1 MDPMNRDRLRALAV
15 VALLLVLAAAVA
27 LLMTGRGG
35 TEQAEAGSVVAEL
48 SALRSAPG
56 ADEKLPVQVANGFV
70 RDAGG
75 QIRAAR
81 AVGEFENSDYYLVPT
96 DDDQVCLVSQ
106 DPGGV
111 SGGAC
116 VNRVQLLEGVS
127 VISHSPDGHRV
138 VATIVP
144 DGYGPPEF
152 EGAQVMKRSP
162 VQRNVAFAKL
172 EKGEAE
178 LHLQGVAGRP
188 DITHTV
194 H

>member
-1 MDPMNRDRLRALAV
+1 MDSMNRNRRRALATL
-15 VALLLVLAAAVA
+15 ALLLVLATGIA
-27 LLMTGRGG
+27 LLMTERGG
-35 TEQAEAGSVVAEL
+35 TERAEAGSVVAEL
-48 SALRSAPG
+48 SALRSSPG
-56 ADEKLPVQVANGFV
+56 ADEKLPVQVAHGFV

-75 QIRAAR
+75 QIKAAR
-81 AVGEFENSDYYLVPT
+81 AVGEFEKSDYYLVPT
-96 DDDQVCLVSQ
+96 EDDQVCLVSQ

-116 VNRVQLLEGVS
+116 VSRRQLLEGVS
-127 VISHSPDGHRV
+127 VISNSPDGHRV

-152 EGAQVMKRSP
+152 EGAQVMKRSA

-178 LHLQGVAGRP
+178 LRMQGLSGRP
-188 DITHTV
+188 DISHAI